1 MSIKSTDL
9 LRTLGLKLAIVVVIG
24 NILGS
29 GVYKKVAPMA
39 AEVDSAALVLFC
51 WVLGG
56 IVTLIGAL
64 CSAELAGM
72 LADTG
77 GEFVY
82 FKKIYNRFFAFLYG
96 WSCFTAIKTTTTSA
110 LAYVFA
116 QSIHAISPLP
126 ELVSSLADVSIFGIF
141 YPFAGF
147 NVKATAIL
155 TIVLLTFFNTRGI
168 RIGVGLSSV
177 LLGMVVGGILLI
189 VIFGLSSNEANAS
202 AVINDFGTS
211 PFQLSAVFTAMLS
224 AFWAY
229 EGWNSVGFVAG
240 EIKDPNRNVPLSLS
254 IGVLVVIV
262 LYLLANTTY
271 LSLLSIPELKSIF
284 QSENQIAAVE
294 AVRVF
299 GGSVGA
305 LVISILILITT
316 LGCLH
321 ASIIS
326 NPRIYYAMAKE
337 GLFFLE
343 TARVNK
349 FNVPA
354 RALWFHGVWASLLI
368 LSGTFDQLTE
378 MMIFAAFI
386 FYGAS
391 AFGVIVLRKR
401 MPEVH
406 RPYKVWGYP
415 ILPGL
420 FVLFCAVLIVNTII
434 SRPREAGIGIVLIL
448 IGVPF
453 YFYFARKSGLS
464 GSARK

>member
-9 LRTLGLKLAIVVVIG
+9 LRTLGLKLAIVVVVG

-39 AEVDSAALVLFC
+39 AELDSAALVLFC
-51 WVLGG
+51 WILGG
-56 IVTLIGAL
+56 LITLIGAL
-64 CSAELAGM
+64 CNAELAGM

-96 WSCFTAIKTTTTSA
+96 WSCFTAIKSTTTSG

-116 QSIHAISPLP
+116 QSIHAITPLP
-126 ELVSSLADVSIFGIF
+126 EIASSLADVNIFGIF

-155 TIVLLTFFNTRGI
+155 TIFLLTFFNTRGI
-168 RIGVGLSSV
+168 RIGVGFSSA
-177 LLGMVVGGILLI
+177 LLGMVIVGISLI
-189 VIFGLSSNEANAS
+189 VIFGLSSKEANAS
-202 AVINDFGTS
+202 VVINDFGAT
-211 PFQLSAVFTAMLS
+211 PLKLSTIFTAMLS

-299 GGSVGA
+299 WGSAGA
-305 LVISILILITT
+305 LVISILILLTT
-316 LGCLH
+316 FGCLH

-326 NPRIYYAMAKE
+326 NPRIYYAMGKE
-337 GLFFLE
+337 ELFFSK

-354 RALWFHGVWASLLI
+354 TALWFHGVWAWLLI

-401 MPEVH
+401 MPEAH

-420 FVLFCAVLIVNTII
+420 FVLFCAVLIVNTIL
-434 SRPREAGIGIVLIL
+434 SRPREAAIGIVLIL

-453 YFYFARKSGLS
+453 YFYFTRRSGLS
-464 GSARK
+464 DSTRQ

>member
-9 LRTLGLKLAIVVVIG
+9 LRTLGLKLAIVVVVG

-39 AEVDSAALVLFC
+39 AELDSAALVLFC
-51 WVLGG
+51 WILGG
-56 IVTLIGAL
+56 LITLIGAL
-64 CSAELAGM
+64 CNAELAGM

-96 WSCFTAIKTTTTSA
+96 WSCFTAIKSTTTSG

-116 QSIHAISPLP
+116 QSIHAITPLP
-126 ELVSSLADVSIFGIF
+126 EIASSLADVNIFGIF

-155 TIVLLTFFNTRGI
+155 TIFLLTFFNTRGI
-168 RIGVGLSSV
+168 RIGVGFSSA
-177 LLGMVVGGILLI
+177 LLGMVIVGISLI
-189 VIFGLSSNEANAS
+189 VIFGLSSKEANAS
-202 AVINDFGTS
+202 VVINDFGAT
-211 PFQLSAVFTAMLS
+211 PLKLSTIFTAMLS

-299 GGSVGA
+299 WGSAGA
-305 LVISILILITT
+305 LVISILILLTT
-316 LGCLH
+316 FGCLH

-326 NPRIYYAMAKE
+326 NPRIYYAMGKE
-337 GLFFLE
+337 ELFFSK

-354 RALWFHGVWASLLI
+354 TALWFHGVWASLLI

-401 MPEVH
+401 MPEAH

-420 FVLFCAVLIVNTII
+420 FVLFCAVLIVNTIL
-434 SRPREAGIGIVLIL
+434 SRPREAAIGIVLIL

-453 YFYFARKSGLS
+453 YFYFTRRSGLS
-464 GSARK
+464 DSTRQ

>member
-1 MSIKSTDL
+1 
-9 LRTLGLKLAIVVVIG
+9 
-24 NILGS
+24 
-29 GVYKKVAPMA
+29 
-39 AEVDSAALVLFC
+39 
-51 WVLGG
+51 
-56 IVTLIGAL
+56 
-64 CSAELAGM
+64 M

-96 WSCFTAIKTTTTSA
+96 WSCFTAIKSTTTSG

-116 QSIHAISPLP
+116 QSIHAITPLP
-126 ELVSSLADVSIFGIF
+126 EIASSLVDVNIIGIF

-147 NVKATAIL
+147 SVKATAIL
-155 TIVLLTFFNTRGI
+155 TIFLLTFFNTRGI
-168 RIGVGLSSV
+168 RIGVGFSSA
-177 LLGMVVGGILLI
+177 LLGMVIVGISLI
-189 VIFGLSSNEANAS
+189 VIFGLSSKEANTS
-202 AVINDFGTS
+202 AVINDFGAS
-211 PFQLSAVFTAMLS
+211 PVQLSTVFTAMLS

-262 LYLLANTTY
+262 LYLLANTAY

-299 GGSVGA
+299 WGSAGA

-316 LGCLH
+316 FGCLH

-326 NPRIYYAMAKE
+326 NPRIYYAMGKE
-337 GLFFLE
+337 KLFFSK

-354 RALWFHGVWASLLI
+354 TALWFHSVWASLLI

-391 AFGVIVLRKR
+391 AFGVIVLRRR

-420 FVLFCAVLIVNTII
+420 FVLFCVVLI
-434 SRPREAGIGIVLIL
+434 
-448 IGVPF
+448 
-453 YFYFARKSGLS
+453 
-464 GSARK
+464 

>member
-1 MSIKSTDL
+1 MSTKSTDL

-39 AEVDSAALVLFC
+39 AELDSAALVLFC
-51 WVLGG
+51 WILGG
-56 IVTLIGAL
+56 LITLIGAL

-96 WSCFTAIKTTTTSA
+96 WSCFTAIKSTTTSA

-116 QSIHAISPLP
+116 QSIHAITPLP
-126 ELVSSLADVSIFGIF
+126 EIASSLADVNIFGIF

-147 NVKATAIL
+147 NVKATAIVA
-155 TIVLLTFFNTRGI
+155 IVLLTFFNTRGI
-168 RIGVGLSSV
+168 RIGVGFSSA
-177 LLGMVVGGILLI
+177 LLGMVIAGISLI
-189 VIFGLSSNEANAS
+189 VIFGLSSKQANTAV
-202 AVINDFGTS
+202 VINDFGTS
-211 PFQLSAVFTAMLS
+211 PFQVSAIFTAMLS

-262 LYLLANTTY
+262 LYLLANITY

-299 GGSVGA
+299 WGSAGA
-305 LVISILILITT
+305 LIISILIMVTT
-316 LGCLH
+316 FGCLH

-326 NPRIYYAMAKE
+326 NPRIYYAMGKE
-337 GLFFLE
+337 RLFFSK
-343 TARVNK
+343 TASVNK

-354 RALWFHGVWASLLI
+354 TALWFHGVWASLLI
-368 LSGTFDQLTE
+368 LTGTFDQLTE

-391 AFGVIVLRKR
+391 ALGVIVLRKR
-401 MPEVH
+401 LPEVH

-420 FVLFCAVLIVNTII
+420 FVIFCAVLIVNTIL
-434 SRPREAGIGIVLIL
+434 SRPREAAIGIVLIL

-453 YFYFARKSGLS
+453 YFYFTRRSGRS
-464 GSARK
+464 DSTG

>member
-1 MSIKSTDL
+1 MIVKGNDL
-9 LRTLGLKLAIVVVIG
+9 RRTLGLKLAIVIVIG

-39 AEVDSAALVLFC
+39 AELDSATLVLFC

-56 IVTLIGAL
+56 LITLMGAL

-96 WSCFTAIKTTTTSA
+96 WSCFTAIKTTTTSG

-116 QSIHAISPLP
+116 QSINSIAPLP
-126 ELVSSLADVSIFGIF
+126 EVLPSLADVNLFGLF

-147 NVKATAIL
+147 NVKLIAIL
-155 TIVLLTFFNTRGI
+155 MILLLAFFNTQGI
-168 RIGVGLSSV
+168 RTGVGLSSL
-177 LLGMVVGGILLI
+177 LLGVVIAGISII
-189 VIFGLSSNEANAS
+189 VIFGFSSSNANPA
-202 AVINDFGTS
+202 AVIKNFGVST
-211 PFQLSAVFTAMLS
+211 FQFSGIFTAMLS

-254 IGVLVVIV
+254 IGVLVVII
-262 LYLLANTTY
+262 LYLLVNTTY

-299 GGSVGA
+299 WGSTGA
-305 LVISILILITT
+305 LIISILILVTT

-337 GLFFLE
+337 GLFFSKV
-343 TARVNK
+343 AGVNTY
-349 FNVPA
+349 NVPA
-354 RALWFHGVWASLLI
+354 SALWFHSVWASLLI
-368 LSGTFDQLTE
+368 LTGTFDQLTE

-391 AFGVIVLRKR
+391 AFGVMVLRKR
-401 MPEVH
+401 IPEAH

-415 ILPGL
+415 FIPAL
-420 FVLFCAVLIVNTII
+420 FVLFCAALIVNTIL
-434 SRPREAGIGIVLIL
+434 SRPREAGIGMVLIL
-448 IGVPF
+448 IGIPF
-453 YFYFARKSGLS
+453 YFYFTRISS
-464 GSARK
+464 RSDSTR